1 MVNKTKT
8 QPQFK
13 TLIYE
18 KELERIAGWVEEYPN
33 LETGGDLFGFWTH
46 SGAPVIQYV
55 LGPGRGSR
63 HNPASF
69 FQDKEHLIQAGEI
82 LRSKHGLQHIGEWH
96 SHHQLGLA
104 QPSGGDENTVFRAL
118 EKYNFPRFLL
128 CIANLRPSSEWNKK
142 WNVNVGCFLFTN
154 SRVSYQVSYQVGASY
169 QTGAWVVLPGE
180 SPISS
185 CLGWRNSQPSKSWS
199 VEETTLEAEL
209 LVTTEPIEISEKLWY
224 STPEGQAILKDIYDQ
239 CNQYFQQCE
248 MFQDS
253 EQKVYFT
260 FLKSHNQKNKN
271 YDEWRVEFP
280 DDFPKSSPGFKVNSE
295 KAFVIKDWGGD
306 RDYFQQIQGVI
317 TPYYNKK
324 Q

>member
-1 MVNKTKT
+1 MAYKTTT
-8 QPQFK
+8 QNQFK

-18 KELERIAGWVEEYPN
+18 KELDRIAGWVEEYPN

-55 LGPGRGSR
+55 LGPGYTSR
-63 HNPASF
+63 HNPTSF
-69 FQDKEHLIQAGEI
+69 YQDKEHLIQAGEI

-128 CIANLRPSSEWNKK
+128 CIANLRPTSERNKK

-154 SRVSYQVSYQVGASY
+154 SRVSYQ
-169 QTGAWVVLPGE
+169 TGAWVVLPGE
-180 SPISS
+180 TPISS
-185 CLGWRNSQPSKSWS
+185 CLGYKSSRPSKSWS
-199 VEETTLEAEL
+199 VEETTLEAEV

-224 STPEGQAILKDIYDQ
+224 TTPEGQAILKDIYDQ
-239 CNQYFQQCE
+239 CNQNFQECK
-248 MFQDS
+248 MFQENR

-260 FLKSHNQKNKN
+260 FLASRREKSKN
-271 YDEWRVEFP
+271 YDRWRVEFP
-280 DDFPKSSPGFKVNSE
+280 DDFPKSSPSLQVNSE
-295 KAFVIKDWGGD
+295 KPFVVKHWGGNH
-306 RDYFQQIQGVI
+306 DYFKQIQGVI
-317 TPYYNKK
+317 TTYYSKN
-324 Q
+324 

>member
-1 MVNKTKT
+1 MSYKTT
-8 QPQFK
+8 AQHQFK

-18 KELERIAGWVEEYPN
+18 KELDRIAGWVEEYPD

-55 LGPGRGSR
+55 LGPGCTSR
-63 HNPASF
+63 HNPTSF
-69 FQDKEHLIQAGEI
+69 YQDKEHLIKAGEI

-128 CIANLRPSSEWNKK
+128 CIANLRPTSERNKK

-154 SRVSYQVSYQVGASY
+154 SSRVSYQIGGSYQV
-169 QTGAWVVLPGE
+169 GAWVVLPGE

-185 CLGWRNSQPSKSWS
+185 SFQRGNSRPSKSWS
-199 VEETTLEAEL
+199 VEKTSLEAEV

-224 STPEGQAILKDIYDQ
+224 TTPEGQGRLKELYDLFDE
-239 CNQYFQQCE
+239 NFQECE
-248 MFQDS
+248 MRQDNRT
-253 EQKVYFT
+253 ERVYFT
-260 FLKSHNQKNKN
+260 FLAPTGKN

-280 DDFPKSSPGFKVNSE
+280 DDFPKSSPLFQRKGEQPFPL
-295 KAFVIKDWGGD
+295 DWSGNN
-306 RDYFQQIQGVI
+306 DYFRQIKSFI
-317 TPYYNKK
+317 KKSYKKK